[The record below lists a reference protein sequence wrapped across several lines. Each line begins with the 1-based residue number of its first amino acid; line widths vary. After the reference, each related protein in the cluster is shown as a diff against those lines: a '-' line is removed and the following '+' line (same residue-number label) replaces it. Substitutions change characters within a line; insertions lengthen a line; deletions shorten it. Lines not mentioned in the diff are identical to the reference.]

1 MSRICALMPQLMLV
15 EPSSEHSEP
24 RLIWEN
30 TRAIV
35 SPTPLR
41 SSSVQASDR
50 TLRCSVSS
58 LNGGYVGSRSLSSP
72 FGSSMVH

>member
-24 RLIWEN
+24 RSIWEN
-30 TRAIV
+30 TRSIV

-41 SSSVQASDR
+41 SSSVQAPAGHS
-50 TLRCSVSS
+50 
-58 LNGGYVGSRSLSSP
+58 GAQ
-72 FGSSMVH
+72 